1 MGQFKL
7 GFETRAMKLGIS
19 ISIAVILIHFGM
31 GAPTENM
38 KDDNDDDYDDYV
50 YPDSSCGDY
59 PEDDV
64 VNGTSTEAITDYDS
78 DNDSEKHG
86 GKFCSGCPTGSVDYS
101 R

>member
-38 KDDNDDDYDDYV
+38 KDDDYE

-64 VNGTSTEAITDYDS
+64 VNGTSTVTGAITDYDS

-101 R
+101 RQQ